1 MNAPTNAGQIRLLPS
16 LLLLTFMTGLVDAAS
31 VLGLGHVFTANMT
44 GNVVFLGFAL
54 GGAHDVSIVASLIAL
69 ASFLAGAACGGR
81 IARADDQGAL
91 RIALA
96 LELVLLLVAAGVAV
110 YGDDRAALTRD
121 AILVL
126 LAAPMGLQNA
136 AVRRLAVPDM
146 TTTVL
151 TLTLTGI
158 AADSSLAGGT
168 NPRLARRVG
177 AVVSML
183 VGAVIGALLMR
194 RGLAWT
200 IGGAAMVHVAALAA
214 LLSSSRRTDTELA
227 RPA

>member
-91 RIALA
+91 RIALV

-110 YGDDRAALTRD
+110 YGDERAALTRD

-158 AADSSLAGGT
+158 AADSSLAGGK

-200 IGGAAMVHVAALAA
+200 IGGAATVHAAALAA
-214 LLSSSRRTDTELA
+214 LLSSSRRADTELA

>member
-1 MNAPTNAGQIRLLPS
+1 MDAPTNAAQVRLLPP

-31 VLGLGHVFTANMT
+31 VLGLGRVFTANMT
-44 GNVVFLGFAL
+44 GNIVFLGFAL

-81 IARADDQGAL
+81 IARADDQQRAL
-91 RIALA
+91 RIALT
-96 LELVLLLVAAGVAV
+96 LELVLLLVAAGVAAC
-110 YGDDRAALTRD
+110 GDDRAALTRD
-121 AILVL
+121 AVLVL

-136 AVRRLAVPDM
+136 AVRKLAVPDV

-151 TLTLTGI
+151 TLTLTGV

-177 AVVSML
+177 AVASML
-183 VGAVIGALLMR
+183 VGAMVGALLMR
-194 RGLAWT
+194 RGLAWA
-200 IGGAAMVHVAALAA
+200 IGGAAMVHTAALGA
-214 LLSSSRRTDTELA
+214 LLSAQRVTNRT
-227 RPA
+227 RSVP